1 MSLLVFAF
9 FYLVMFA
16 IAAVFSSLGV
26 GGGVLYTPVTLFF
39 GIEFHTAAST
49 SLFLI
54 MVTSLSA
61 TLGFHRAAVLDG
73 PLAIVRET

>member
-16 IAAVFSSLGV
+16 VATVFSSLGV
-26 GGGVLYTPVTLFF
+26 GGGVLYTPVQLFF
-39 GIEFHTAAST
+39 GIEFHMAAST

-54 MVTSLSA
+54 MVVSVSA
-61 TLGFHRAAVLDG
+61 TMVFQSRNS
-73 PLAIVRET
+73 

>member
-1 MSLLVFAF
+1 MSILIFAF
-9 FYLVMFA
+9 FYVAMFI
-16 IAAVFSSLGV
+16 IASVFSALGV
-26 GGGVLYTPVTLFF
+26 GGGVLYTPVQLFF

-61 TLGFHRAAVLDG
+61 TLVFHRAATIDIQ
-73 PLAIVRET
+73 LAR